1 MYLSKEQE
9 DTIIWSALSE
19 PGDALAYLIFLFR
32 GPDAIAD
39 IKSGRAKEIWAKAL
53 EDSAPEYLPGLPAML
68 ERVNLRLPKVQLGI
82 LVERAMRWNARPVF
96 PEEHRELWSRFAD
109 LELHQPYLLWVA
121 GDLTALDQNAVS
133 IIGTRNSSEKGL
145 QNTRKLVKQ
154 LGLPVVS
161 GGAKGI
167 DAAAH
172 QAALD
177 LGLPTVA
184 FMAGGIDRAYPQENW
199 ELFHKMVRSSG
210 ALVSELVPF
219 TAPSRFRFLQRNR
232 LIAAAGNSTFVVE
245 AGYRS
250 GSKNTAN
257 HARAC
262 GREVFAIPGSF
273 SETSAQGCNAMI
285 KEGLA
290 KPWMLNARVEVEE
303 SMEAKRVLD
312 AYREGARTPS
322 EISAESGISIAGVQR
337 LLSDLR
343 SIGDF
348 IPVVTKL

>member
-9 DTIIWSALSE
+9 NTIIWSALSE

-32 GPDAIAD
+32 GAEAVSD
-39 IKSGRAKEIWAKAL
+39 IRTGRAKKLWSKVL
-53 EDSAPEYLPGLPAML
+53 EDSAPEYLAGLPAML
-68 ERVNLRLPKVQLGI
+68 ERVSLRLPKVHVGI
-82 LVERAMRWNARPVF
+82 LVERAVRWNARPVF
-96 PEEHRELWSRFAD
+96 PEDHKSLWGKFAD
-109 LELHQPYLLWVA
+109 LELHQPYLLWAA
-121 GDLTALDQNAVS
+121 GEVSVLDQSVVS
-133 IIGTRNSSEKGL
+133 VVGTREASAKGL
-145 QNTRKLVKQ
+145 QNARKLVKQ
-154 LGLPVVS
+154 IGFPVVS

-250 GSKNTAN
+250 GSKNTAT

-273 SETSAQGCNAMI
+273 SDTSAQGCNAMI

-290 KPWMLNARVEVEE
+290 KPWMLNARVQVEE
-303 SMEAKRVLD
+303 SMDAKRVLD
-312 AYREGARTPS
+312 AYRDGARTPS
-322 EISAESGISIAGVQR
+322 EISAESGIRITDIQR
-337 LLSDLR
+337 LLSELN
-343 SIGDF
+343 SLGDF
-348 IPVVTKL
+348 IPAVTKL